1 MTTSQPPVKTIALV
15 AMPGVQLLDL
25 AGPSDVFTCA
35 NNLLAAD
42 SAGTSRPY
50 NVVLLTAT
58 DAPHLTTSA
67 GITLLGAAGVQQW
80 HAPVD
85 TLLVAGSPLEAVEAL
100 PAEFFTWLATMT
112 DAVRRMGSVCVGAFA
127 LSKAGILVGRRA
139 TTHWAFCAQLQ
150 AQFPAVQVE
159 QAPFFVRD
167 GHVYTSGGITSGMD
181 LALALVEEDYGHAL
195 ALRVA
200 QKLVL
205 QLRRTGN
212 QGQFHSLW
220 PEIGEVPLLRSLRPW
235 LVAQLH
241 TAISVEQMA
250 EHLHMSPRNFARVF
264 VKATGLPPA
273 KFVEKLRLGAARRY
287 LEESDLGL
295 DQVAHACGLGTA
307 VTLRRL
313 FLKEL
318 QLSPRQYRASFQTA
332 TPGSAAAFSAGS

>member
-1 MTTSQPPVKTIALV
+1 MTTSPSPTKTIALV

-42 SAGTSRPY
+42 SAGTIRPY
-50 NVVLLTAT
+50 RIVLLTAT
-58 DAPHLTTSA
+58 DSPQLTTSA
-67 GITLLGAAGVQQW
+67 GLALLGTAGVQQW

-85 TLLVAGSPLEAVEAL
+85 TLLVAGSPPATVDAL
-100 PAEFFTWLATMT
+100 PMEFFTWLARMT
-112 DAVRRMGSVCVGAFA
+112 DSVRRMGSVCVGAFA
-127 LSKAGILVGRRA
+127 LAKAGILAHRRA
-139 TTHWAFCAQLQ
+139 TTHWAFCSQLQ
-150 AQFPAVQVE
+150 TQFPTVQVA

-220 PEIGEVPLLRSLRPW
+220 PEIGEIPLLSRLRPW
-235 LVAQLH
+235 LAAHLH
-241 TAISVEQMA
+241 TTISVEQMA
-250 EHLHMSPRNFARVF
+250 DHLHMSPRNFARVF
-264 VKATGLPPA
+264 VQSTGLPPA
-273 KFVEKLRLGAARRY
+273 KFVGKLRLGAARRY
-287 LEESDLGL
+287 LEETDLGL
-295 DQVAHACGLGTA
+295 DQVAQACGLGSA
-307 VTLRRL
+307 VTLRRV
-313 FLKEL
+313 FVKEL
-318 QLSPRQYRASFQTA
+318 QLSPRQYRASFQTT
-332 TPGSAAAFSAGS
+332 TPASTVAFSTSS

>member
-1 MTTSQPPVKTIALV
+1 MMTSQPPAKIIALV

-42 SAGTSRPY
+42 SASIIRPY
-50 NVVLLTAT
+50 TIVLLTAT
-58 DAPHLTTSA
+58 DSPHLTTSA
-67 GITLLGAAGVQQW
+67 GITLLGMGAVQQW
-80 HAPVD
+80 QAPVD
-85 TLLVAGSPLEAVEAL
+85 TLLVAGSPPATVDAL

-112 DAVRRMGSVCVGAFA
+112 DSVRRMGSVCVGAFA
-127 LSKAGILVGRRA
+127 LAKAGILGGRRA
-139 TTHWAFCAQLQ
+139 TTHWAFCTQLQ

-220 PEIGEVPLLRSLRPW
+220 PEIGEAPLLSRLRPW
-235 LVAQLH
+235 LAAQLR

-250 EHLHMSPRNFARVF
+250 DHLHMSPRNFARVF
-264 VKATGLPPA
+264 VKSTGLPPA

-287 LEESDLGL
+287 LEETDLEL
-295 DQVAHACGLGTA
+295 DQVAQACGLGSA

-332 TPGSAAAFSAGS
+332 TPGSAVAFSTRS

>member
-1 MTTSQPPVKTIALV
+1 MTTGQLPPKTIALV

-42 SAGTSRPY
+42 SAGTVRPY
-50 NVVLLTAT
+50 NLVLLTAT
-58 DAPHLTTSA
+58 DSPHLTTSA
-67 GITLLGAAGVQQW
+67 GLTLLGTASVRQW

-85 TLLVAGSPLEAVEAL
+85 TLLVAGSPLATVEAL
-100 PAEFFTWLATMT
+100 PTDFFAWLATMT
-112 DAVRRMGSVCVGAFA
+112 NSVRRLGSVCVGAFA
-127 LSKAGILVGRRA
+127 LAKAGILSGRRA

-150 AQFPAVQVE
+150 TQFPAVQVE

-167 GHVYTSGGITSGMD
+167 GPVYTSGGITSGMD

-220 PEIGEVPLLRSLRPW
+220 PEIGEVPLLSTLRPW
-235 LVAQLH
+235 LVAQLR
-241 TAISVEQMA
+241 TAISVGQMA
-250 EHLHMSPRNFARVF
+250 EQVHMSPRNFARVF
-264 VKATGLPPA
+264 GKATGLPPA

-287 LEESDLGL
+287 LEETDLGL
-295 DQVAHACGLGTA
+295 DQVAQACGLGTA
-307 VTLRRL
+307 VTMRRV

-332 TPGSAAAFSAGS
+332 TPGSAVAFSTDS